1 MSQPFSVEYP
11 ELYRDIVRH
20 LPDALVVSD
29 AEGTVR
35 HANNRAGSLFG
46 CAPDQLVGRPLHD
59 LMPERFRR
67 QHTEGFRRYVETRH
81 ARLFGTPIRVSARR
95 VDGSEVAVELVLAG
109 WECRDGPLVLG
120 AFRDAREQIALERE
134 LETGRYLRATLEVTA
149 RLHDA
154 HDGVEAVT
162 RVLPTLCSNLDWD
175 AGAIWLLD
183 EDAERLRCLDFWH
196 RADRPAAEILGRA
209 SREVSVAR
217 GADLPGRVWSKGR
230 PVIVP
235 DLTRDP
241 MFARRAAAS
250 RRAGLVSGLALP
262 LTTGRR
268 LLGVIELFSAVSRGV
283 DPDLVEVLAGSGRQ
297 IGQVLDRLRAEDA
310 LRELAATLQRSLLP
324 PHLPEIPG
332 VEIGAVY
339 RAGGRGVS
347 VGGDFYDV
355 FAVDRD
361 SWALVI
367 GDVCGKGV
375 VAAQVTGLARY
386 AARAAAVEQAAPSRV
401 LATINTALLRQ
412 SDSRRFLTA
421 CYLLLRPRSGWV
433 DTVVAVAGH
442 PLPLLL
448 PAAGPIQ
455 TVGVP
460 GQLLGVVAEPELA
473 NARIRLV
480 PGDTL
485 VLLTDGV
492 TEARN
497 RGGEQFGD
505 RALGEL
511 LEQVRGAPA
520 REVAARIG
528 DAARAFETRRAQDDL
543 AVLVV
548 RVPSG
553 G

>member
-1 MSQPFSVEYP
+1 MSDPFPGDYSDFF
-11 ELYRDIVRH
+11 RDIVSH
-20 LPDALVVSD
+20 LPDALIVSD

-35 HANNRAGSLFG
+35 HANTQAGSLFG
-46 CAPDQLVGRPLHD
+46 CGPDQLVGRPLRD
-59 LMPERFRR
+59 LMPVRFRR
-67 QHTEGFRRYVETRH
+67 QHTEGFRRYVESRH
-81 ARLFGTPIRVSARR
+81 STLFGTPIRVSVQR
-95 VDGSEVAVELVLAG
+95 VDGSEVAVELLLTG
-109 WECRDGPLVLG
+109 WECREGPLVLG
-120 AFRDAREQIALERE
+120 ALRDARGQIALERE

-149 RLHDA
+149 RLHEA
-154 HDGVEAVT
+154 HDGVDAVT

-196 RADRPAAEILGRA
+196 RTDRPDAESLGRA
-209 SREVSVAR
+209 SRELSVAR
-217 GADLPGRVWSKGR
+217 GADLPGRVWSTGR
-230 PVIVP
+230 PVAVA
-235 DLTRDP
+235 DLIHDP
-241 MFARRAAAS
+241 LVVRRAAVA
-250 RRAGLVSGLALP
+250 RAGLVSGLALP

-268 LLGVIELFSAVSRGV
+268 LVGVIELFSAVSRGA

-310 LRELAATLQRSLLP
+310 LRELATTLQRSLLP

-339 RAGGRGVS
+339 RAGGRGVT

-367 GDVCGKGV
+367 GDVCGKGA

-386 AARAAAVEQAAPSRV
+386 AARAAAVEHAAPSRV

-421 CYLLLRPRSGWV
+421 CYLLLRPRSRRV
-433 DTVVAVAGH
+433 DTVLAVAGH
-442 PLPLLL
+442 PLPLLV
-448 PAAGPIQ
+448 PAAGPIR

-473 NARIRLV
+473 NSRIRLV

-505 RALGEL
+505 QVLGEL
-511 LEQVRGAPA
+511 LEELRGAPA
-520 REVAARIG
+520 GEVAARIG